1 MSEVPV
7 YEQAQAVSVDP
18 GTGVA
23 RAETS
28 IGPARYGDIWKVTL
42 FTTQSTS
49 TTDVE
54 LRLYRNVESAGSM
67 IDSTY
72 SGRSA
77 TSPCEVW
84 LRSGERVVAV
94 WTKGDIGATHTLRVE
109 GTNYSQR
116 RG

>member
-1 MSEVPV
+1 MEVPV
-7 YEQAQAVSVDP
+7 YQQVNTVSADD

-23 RAETS
+23 RATTS
-28 IGPARYGDIWKVTL
+28 IGPDRYGDIWKIVL
-42 FTTQSTS
+42 MTTQSTS

-54 LRLYRNVESAGSM
+54 LRVYRNVESRGSM

-72 SGRSA
+72 AGRSA

-84 LRSGERVVAV
+84 LKAGEKIVAV
-94 WTKGDIGATHTLRVE
+94 WTKGDIGATHSLRVE

>member
-1 MSEVPV
+1 MEVPV
-7 YEQAQAVSVDP
+7 NEQIQGTAVADGS
-18 GTGVA
+18 GIA
-23 RAETS
+23 RATAS
-28 IGPARYGDIWKVTL
+28 IGPFRYGDIWKVVL
-42 FTTQSTS
+42 LTTQSTS

-54 LRLYRNVESAGSM
+54 LRVYRNVESPGSM

-84 LRSGERVVAV
+84 LKSGETLVAV
-94 WTKGDIGATHTLRVE
+94 WTKGDIGAVHTLRIE

-116 RG
+116 AG